1 MINSFFFFLYLHVKA
16 ECDEL
21 AQRADVLNG
30 ENASLREEINKLRS
44 QHEELVAENSALKV
58 NLQKNLASFCARSV
72 MD

>member
-58 NLQKNLASFCARSV
+58 NLQKNIKNILSYHIV
-72 MD
+72 